1 MFCCYSAAKL
11 GARLTKGCM
20 RHSKCFPVWCSPRFC
35 PPKSQGQKDLKPG
48 LIQKA
53 VTGVRLGETTGSK
66 ACKASLGT
74 RPALLSISC
83 PQGSE
88 LRSCRKL
95 DSGEVRIP
103 FSTAPEA
110 LVPGSRLWDLT
121 SPPQDFR
128 TLVPRIKKKP
138 LEDSTRLGN
147 PGLSPPP
154 QGPWAQPLPAPA
166 PLPR

>member
-11 GARLTKGCM
+11 GGRLTKRCM
-20 RHSKCFPVWCSPRFC
+20 KHSKCFLFGAVPGSVRP
-35 PPKSQGQKDLKPG
+35 SQSQKDLKPG

-103 FSTAPEA
+103 FCTAPEA
-110 LVPGSRLWDLT
+110 LVPGLRLWDMT

-128 TLVPRIKKKP
+128 PLVPRIKKKP

-154 QGPWAQPLPAPA
+154 QGPWAQPLSAPA